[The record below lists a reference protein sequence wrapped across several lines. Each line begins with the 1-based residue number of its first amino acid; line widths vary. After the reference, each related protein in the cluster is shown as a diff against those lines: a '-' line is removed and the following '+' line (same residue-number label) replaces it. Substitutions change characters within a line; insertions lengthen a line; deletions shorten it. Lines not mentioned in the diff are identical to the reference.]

1 MCKDNL
7 QMTKKLAKIFFKAIN
22 QSSSDKVI
30 DSLKSVKKFLLI
42 DDSLKTKR
50 LEWLF
55 GIPQIMTK
63 NPYRSV

>member
-1 MCKDNL
+1 
-7 QMTKKLAKIFFKAIN
+7 MTKKLAKIFFKAIN